1 MSIFTDRETQS
12 SINSLSAEAQGRS
25 VSDLFDQIERVCS
38 DPVPLSCLLDKIVS
52 GKCIADNI
60 DDMFQ
65 DKKISPDI
73 NTYPYGQKTTD
84 VFPYMHAIFRYGM
97 RMGSLIKSLSG
108 YAHSLNTVGG
118 DEKTILITTDFCNPE
133 FIDTIEDTLAD
144 VYFTG
149 KLAVIIVLFTEYGCS
164 NVPFYMNY
172 RWISTAPAITSI
184 SDVIAKLGS
193 HITYEKHK
201 YRITGPEISR
211 KYSIIIN
218 SVKDTKVINNVTNTS
233 KIVKGRTARRF
244 IEALWDF
251 SENASMD
258 IGSYPLDCDKY
269 NIIFSDRDYQ
279 GLFPDD
285 SESKKL
291 IEIFETLIGNF

>member
-1 MSIFTDRETQS
+1 MSIFTDRETRS
-12 SINSLSAEAQGRS
+12 SINSLSAEARGSS
-25 VSDLFDQIERVCS
+25 VSDLFVQIERTCS
-38 DPVPLSCLLDKIVS
+38 DPVPLSNVLDTIVS
-52 GKCIADNI
+52 GRRITDNI
-60 DDMFQ
+60 DDILQ
-65 DKKISPDI
+65 DKNDIPDI
-73 NTYPYGQKTTD
+73 NTYAYGKKTTD

-108 YAHSLNTVGG
+108 YAHSHNTVGG

-149 KLAVIIVLFTEYGCS
+149 KLAVFIVLSTEYCCS

-172 RWISTAPAITSI
+172 RWTSTPPAITSI

-193 HITYEKHK
+193 HITYEEHK

-233 KIVKGRTARRF
+233 KIVKGRTARKF